1 MQRGGSAL
9 RSFELFPE
17 PPSPFMHYLHYRRQ
31 HTIYSFNH
39 PSIHLFIYSLMPFRA
54 PPPSFDFSIP
64 SKVRPAIINRPR
76 IFIPIRFMHFFFV
89 SISLFFF
96 FFFWSLLFFCWFFL
110 ACSHSSVFFLLLR
123 IVLHLVFPSLLDT
136 LPFLWNEYRY
146 GSIFSSP

>member
-17 PPSPFMHYLHYRRQ
+17 PPSPFMHYLHYRRH

-96 FFFWSLLFFCWFFL
+96 FFL
-110 ACSHSSVFFLLLR
+110 VFIIFLLILSR
-123 IVLHLVFPSLLDT
+123 LQPFFSFFPSLENSPSL
-136 LPFLWNEYRY
+136 
-146 GSIFSSP
+146 SFSLFTRHTSFPLKRIPLRFNLF